1 MGDAVRAAILAT
13 ADSALR
19 FHMEEA
25 GVSAAVQQKIYSQ
38 GFCTLECFANLEE
51 SKSALQEVFAKDFG
65 LDCSSDLAMRKEIA
79 LLLCVWERART
90 QLSYQERNRQDAK
103 LGSQHRLLQTSEYS
117 AMRAAVEKSMGGPFE
132 PLIFR

>member
-1 MGDAVRAAILAT
+1 MGDAARAAMLAT

-19 FHMEEA
+19 FDMEEA

-51 SKSALQEVFAKDFG
+51 SKSALRGVFAKDFG
-65 LDCSSDLAMRKEIA
+65 VDCSSDLTIRKKIA

-90 QLSYQERNRQDAK
+90 QLNYQERNRQDAK
-103 LGSQHRLLQTSEYS
+103 LVSQHRAGQHSW
-117 AMRAAVEKSMGGPFE
+117 R
-132 PLIFR
+132 

>member
-38 GFCTLECFANLEE
+38 DFCTLECFANLEE
-51 SKSALQEVFAKDFG
+51 SKSALREVFAKDFG
-65 LDCSSDLAMRKEIA
+65 LDCSSDLAMRKEGTGSDP
-79 LLLCVWERART
+79 T
-90 QLSYQERNRQDAK
+90 QLSGAK
-103 LGSQHRLLQTSEYS
+103 QARCKTGIP
-117 AMRAAVEKSMGGPFE
+117 APAASN
-132 PLIFR
+132 FRILSHARCC

>member
-25 GVSAAVQQKIYSQ
+25 GVSAAVQQKIYCQ

-51 SKSALQEVFAKDFG
+51 SKSALREVFAKDFG

-79 LLLCVWERART
+79 LLLCVCGNGLGPNSAIRSETGKMQNWDPSTGCFKLQST
-90 QLSYQERNRQDAK
+90 QPCALL
-103 LGSQHRLLQTSEYS
+103 LGK
-117 AMRAAVEKSMGGPFE
+117 AWVGAF
-132 PLIFR
+132 